1 MTRTFL
7 RALLAACLAA
17 PLAAAAA
24 SGTFTFVVGPVT
36 LQKANGTRVAP
47 VRGTTVDPGDR
58 IVTGAGGMVQLTMVD
73 EARISLR
80 PSTEFL
86 VERYAEKPDSAEGAV
101 LSLIKGTLRTF
112 TGLVSPAS
120 RERYTMK
127 TRVASIGIRGSGN
140 ILYACEGADC
150 DESVVGEG
158 RGGDITVNHTIEGS
172 HAVTNVVPGAAPGQ
186 PAQQGGAATLITGPG
201 QTVLVRNTEPPR
213 YIPTPRFIADAAT
226 NMVNAKATEAA
237 APAAGSATR
246 NFSPSDTQSL
256 PASVSTTTPVV
267 GNNGLGFPTID
278 ASSNLAF
285 DPLGLRD
292 IVVSAGGT
300 FSGQALGNDVF
311 TDNNG
316 LLQGFAPYAA
326 TLSGV
331 SPSFTGTPRDVQVLY
346 IDNVPIILGRYEN
359 ASLGFLGSN
368 SRAPVPGSVHW
379 VYAPSAYPTYLS
391 DVLTGTATYT
401 LAAATSPTNQ
411 NNVPGTLGSCRIDVN
426 FSQHTL
432 GMNATVTI
440 PAQGGNNGG
449 TWQITGDNVPIALNA
464 FFATTNDRLTI
475 TNGAGQSSRTNNN
488 LGGNIEGSF
497 VGSGLSGA
505 ILGYAI
511 TDASATDP
519 AQWNF
524 INGVAVL
531 QGPRQNPATPYRE
544 ARFSDADGELNGPV
558 LTYAQTERP
567 EEIVA
572 DASGRLTQFSAPRAS
587 LGGVATYSLGSAQVV
602 QQGVDPQTGMI
613 WGRWSGGA
621 AQATRGGSTES
632 INLGQSSLHY
642 IVAGTQSGP
651 VSLPLTGTATYDVI
665 GSTSPTDFNGHV
677 GTLNSATLNA
687 NFTNQTVDA
696 TVNIGINGQVW
707 TGTANGM
714 PIYRSQYF
722 TAVTGT
728 PGGLPN
734 PAPLV
739 IGCSPACGQGATGS
753 FDGFFTGAHGER
765 AGLMYRLGLNQGAVA
780 FGRR

>member
-7 RALLAACLAA
+7 RLLLAACLGFPFAA
-17 PLAAAAA
+17 GAA
-24 SGTFTFVVGPVT
+24 SGTFTFVTGPVT
-36 LQKANGTRVAP
+36 LQKASGARSVP

-58 IVTGAGGMVQLTMVD
+58 IVTGPTGMVQLTMVD

-86 VERYAEKPDSAEGAV
+86 VERYADRPDSSEGAV
-101 LSLIKGTLRTF
+101 LSLLKGTLRTF
-112 TGLVSPAS
+112 TALVSPAS
-120 RERYTMK
+120 RDRYTMK

-140 ILYACEGADC
+140 ILYACEGAEC
-150 DESVVGEG
+150 DPSVVGDG
-158 RGGDITVNHTIEGS
+158 RGEGDITVNHTIEGS
-172 HAVTNVVPGAAPGQ
+172 HAVSNLVPGAPAGQ
-186 PAQQGGAATLITGPG
+186 PAQQGGATTLITGPG
-201 QTVLVRNTEPPR
+201 QTVLVRNAEPPR

-237 APAAGSATR
+237 APAGAGTR

-256 PASVSTTTPVV
+256 PTSVSTTTPVV

-300 FSGQALGNDVF
+300 FSGQALGGDVY
-311 TDNNG
+311 TDNG
-316 LLQGFAPYAA
+316 LLQGYAPYAA

-331 SPSFTGTPRDVQVLY
+331 SPSFTGTPREFQIVY
-346 IDNVPIILGRYEN
+346 IDNVAVTLGRYEN
-359 ASLGFLGSN
+359 ASLGFVGAS

-401 LAAATSPTNQ
+401 LAASTSPTNQ
-411 NNVPGTLGSCRIDVN
+411 NNVAGTLGSCRIDVN

-432 GMNATVTI
+432 GFNANVSI
-440 PAQGGNNGG
+440 PAQGGNGG
-449 TWQITGDNVPIALNA
+449 GSWQITGDNVPIALNA
-464 FFATTNDRLTI
+464 FFASTNDHLTV
-475 TNGAGQSSRTNNN
+475 TNGSGQSSRTNTH

-511 TDASATDP
+511 TDATSTDP

-524 INGVAVL
+524 VNGVAVL
-531 QGPRQNPATPYRE
+531 QGPRQDPATPYRE
-544 ARFSDADGELNGPV
+544 ARFSDADGQLNGPI
-558 LTYAQTERP
+558 LTYADTSRP
-567 EEIVA
+567 DEILA
-572 DASGRLTQFSAPRAS
+572 DAQGGLSRFSAPRAS
-587 LGGVATYSLGSAQVV
+587 LGGVASYSLGTAQVV
-602 QQGVDPQTGMI
+602 QQGIDPQTGMI
-613 WGRWSGGA
+613 WGRWSGGT

-632 INLGQSSLHY
+632 INLSQSSLHY

-651 VSLPLTGTATYDVI
+651 VSLPLTGSATYDVI

-687 NFTNQTVDA
+687 NFSNQTVDA
-696 TVNIGINGQVW
+696 SVNIGINGQTW

-739 IGCSPACGQGATGS
+739 IGCTPGCGQGATGS